1 MAVTLFAESK
11 PTKSGREDFQTS
23 GSLRSDVIPGSRIT
37 LFGSRRLPKIS
48 QAEIVH
54 LTTQLAIML
63 RSGVDLTSALESLA
77 RQVEQDQVKE
87 VLLAIHDDVMSGRS
101 FSEGLSRFE
110 FIFGQSYVASVSAGE
125 ASGKMWPVL
134 QQLANLRGNT
144 LKLKQKVKTMMAY
157 PIALTSI
164 SGIVVLALMF
174 GVLPQFAKIFDTYDV
189 ELPLVTR
196 VLLGF
201 SSELTNRFWL
211 WLPLFGLVLFAAMK
225 LMVSEFG
232 KRAWDQFVL
241 DSFLLKD
248 VSRSLLIGQT
258 SRLLGLLIESGVP
271 LLESLGLVRQSV
283 SNRRYRK
290 LFEDLEESVL
300 IGNGLGNFLTQADFV
315 PRSAAEMIMTA
326 EKTGSIAGVTQLVGS
341 HYAEQGEEKLRN
353 LTAYLEPV
361 ITIVMGVVV
370 ATIVMAVALPMFDMV
385 TLAK

>member
-1 MAVTLFAESK
+1 
-11 PTKSGREDFQTS
+11 
-23 GSLRSDVIPGSRIT
+23 
-37 LFGSRRLPKIS
+37 
-48 QAEIVH
+48 
-54 LTTQLAIML
+54 
-63 RSGVDLTSALESLA
+63 
-77 RQVEQDQVKE
+77 
-87 VLLAIHDDVMSGRS
+87 
-101 FSEGLSRFE
+101 
-110 FIFGQSYVASVSAGE
+110 
-125 ASGKMWPVL
+125 
-134 QQLANLRGNT
+134 
-144 LKLKQKVKTMMAY
+144 
-157 PIALTSI
+157 
-164 SGIVVLALMF
+164 
-174 GVLPQFAKIFDTYDV
+174 
-189 ELPLVTR
+189 
-196 VLLGF
+196 
-201 SSELTNRFWL
+201 
-211 WLPLFGLVLFAAMK
+211 
-225 LMVSEFG
+225 MVSEFG

-326 EKTGSIAGVTQLVGS
+326 EKTGSIADVTQLVGS

>member
-1 MAVTLFAESK
+1 
-11 PTKSGREDFQTS
+11 
-23 GSLRSDVIPGSRIT
+23 
-37 LFGSRRLPKIS
+37 
-48 QAEIVH
+48 
-54 LTTQLAIML
+54 
-63 RSGVDLTSALESLA
+63 
-77 RQVEQDQVKE
+77 
-87 VLLAIHDDVMSGRS
+87 
-101 FSEGLSRFE
+101 
-110 FIFGQSYVASVSAGE
+110 
-125 ASGKMWPVL
+125 
-134 QQLANLRGNT
+134 
-144 LKLKQKVKTMMAY
+144 MAY

-326 EKTGSIAGVTQLVGS
+326 EKTGSIADVTQLVGS